1 MCISFFSLLIK
12 SRLVYT
18 RVRTLCAE
26 LGQGPQ
32 GQQCKVYRH
41 KLTDSI
47 LGYEADHSG
56 RIRGQNGSTV
66 LEEGV

>member
-1 MCISFFSLLIK
+1 MCG
-12 SRLVYT
+12 T
-18 RVRTLCAE
+18 GAGT
-26 LGQGPQ
+26 P
-32 GQQCKVYRH
+32 GQQCKVDRH
-41 KLTDSI
+41 KHTDSI